1 VNDHHPDLTEL
12 LRGELTN
19 AEALAT
25 AEHVRGCDSC
35 RAALVDDALGH
46 GLLTRARRTLG
57 DRPAGVPVQPT
68 QPLELP
74 EELRRELGRRPRR
87 TRALLAGVAA
97 VTLVAAGA
105 GAALGARNLA
115 TRTDGSD
122 PQAIPQRTATL
133 EPVEGSA
140 TGKVSMGTSH
150 AITRMQM
157 TTSALPEAPRG
168 EFYYAWLFDP
178 RTNKMLPLGQ
188 VTAGRVATFEIPES
202 LVESYTAIDVSLE
215 ADDGD
220 PGHSVTSVLRATYAD
235 PAKSSS

>member
-1 VNDHHPDLTEL
+1 MNDEHPDLTAL

-25 AEHVRGCDSC
+25 AGHVRGCDAC
-35 RAALVDDALGH
+35 RDGLVDDALGH
-46 GLLTRARRTLG
+46 GLLSRARRTLG
-57 DRPAGVPVQPT
+57 DRTAPVPMQPIQAT
-68 QPLELP
+68 ALP
-74 EELRRELGRRPRR
+74 DELRRELGRRPGRN
-87 TRALLAGVAA
+87 RALLAGVAA
-97 VTLVAAGA
+97 VTLIAAGA

-115 TRTDGSD
+115 TRTDPPA
-122 PQAIPQRTATL
+122 PQAIPERVATL

-150 AITRMQM
+150 AITRMRM
-157 TTSALPEAPRG
+157 MTSALPQAPRG
-168 EFYYAWLFDP
+168 EFYYAWLLDP

-202 LVESYTAIDVSLE
+202 LVESYSAIDVSLE
-215 ADDGD
+215 SDDGD

-235 PAKSSS
+235 PAKTPS